1 MPENSAKN
9 LDKLLLKDKL
19 NRLIIWA
26 VTGICVFLFGLFL
39 LGFSSD
45 GSEKVV
51 GEVTSTHTR
60 MHEAGHT
67 LYLMVKIPES
77 INPVKVRL
85 PKGQLIKKGAKI
97 EINQINTLWFGKSR
111 FSFSKYVE

>member
-1 MPENSAKN
+1 MRENSAKN

-19 NRLIIWA
+19 NSFKIWA
-26 VTGICVFLFGLFL
+26 ITGICVVLFGLFL
-39 LGFSSD
+39 LGFTSD

-51 GEVTSTHTR
+51 GEVTGTHTR
-60 MHEAGHT
+60 MHEEGHT

-77 INPVKVRL
+77 NNPVKVRL

-97 EINQINTLWFGKSR
+97 EINQINTLWYGKSR
-111 FSFSKYVE
+111 FSFSKYLE